1 MINSLRNRFEHSL
14 EKSKPHITWG
24 GIFIVLYLIGTCIPE
39 GFDWRMFF
47 AKGLVSP
54 VWTPWTVVIIR
65 FLNYSLVVAITLY
78 SIIVRAYRY
87 NKSPYPMALAILSLP
102 TLWVLYLGNLDG
114 IVLLGLLVLPL
125 GAPLALMK
133 PQLSAFALLANK
145 KHIIAGIIWFLISL
159 MIWGLWPLNLLTVLT
174 PEWKTHWIQDIT
186 LFPWGLIIAIP
197 LLWFSRGDQD
207 LLMAAGSFATPHLFP
222 YHFVV
227 LMPALARMKIPWMI
241 ITWVVSWMPLLANWL
256 GPGAWRFGN
265 LLGLCIWCGIYFNS
279 KGNQT
284 SPE

>member
-1 MINSLRNRFEHSL
+1 MGRN
-14 EKSKPHITWG
+14 IYCA
-24 GIFIVLYLIGTCIPE
+24 I
-39 GFDWRMFF
+39 FDWRMFF